1 VALARAFF
9 DPDGIEPETVPVPGQ
24 HLREEYSMEPESNDP
39 TQQSPQA
46 APAAAAAQP
55 EPGLAPGSS
64 TGGGSMGGGS
74 MGSGPIGAGPMN
86 NWPSGA
92 RMPILG
98 NAEWAMWL
106 LVEIIFAI
114 VWATSDAVDGG
125 AFAQLTAIT
134 TFAYLISRGI
144 AKAGRVLER

>member
-1 VALARAFF
+1 
-9 DPDGIEPETVPVPGQ
+9 
-24 HLREEYSMEPESNDP
+24 MEPESNDP
-39 TQQSPQA
+39 TQES
-46 APAAAAAQP
+46 PAAQESPAPPAPEAAQP
-55 EPGLAPGSS
+55 GPGVAAGGQVNSAQLAV
-64 TGGGSMGGGS
+64 
-74 MGSGPIGAGPMN
+74 GPMN
-86 NWPSGA
+86 NWPTGA

-98 NAEWAMWL
+98 NAEWAMWM

>member
-1 VALARAFF
+1 MA
-9 DPDGIEPETVPVPGQ
+9 
-24 HLREEYSMEPESNDP
+24 ESNDP
-39 TQQSPQA
+39 TQEPPPAPPAQPQ
-46 APAAAAAQP
+46 PQPQPGFAAAQ
-55 EPGLAPGSS
+55 L
-64 TGGGSMGGGS
+64 
-74 MGSGPIGAGPMN
+74 N
-86 NWPSGA
+86 NWPTGA

-106 LVEIIFAI
+106 LVEIIFAL

>member
-1 VALARAFF
+1 M
-9 DPDGIEPETVPVPGQ
+9 D
-24 HLREEYSMEPESNDP
+24 ESTSDP
-39 TQQSPQA
+39 TQHSPSPPQPVSA
-46 APAAAAAQP
+46 ADPAK
-55 EPGLAPGSS
+55 
-64 TGGGSMGGGS
+64 
-74 MGSGPIGAGPMN
+74 
-86 NWPSGA
+86 WPAGA

-114 VWATSDAVDGG
+114 VWATSPAVDGG
-125 AFAQLTAIT
+125 AFVQLTAII

>member
-1 VALARAFF
+1 
-9 DPDGIEPETVPVPGQ
+9 
-24 HLREEYSMEPESNDP
+24 MEPESNDP
-39 TQQSPQA
+39 TQESPPA
-46 APAAAAAQP
+46 PPASAPAQA
-55 EPGLAPGSS
+55 EPGVAPGAAM
-64 TGGGSMGGGS
+64 GGS
-74 MGSGPIGAGPMN
+74 PMN
-86 NWPSGA
+86 NWPTGA

-98 NAEWAMWL
+98 NAEWAMWM